1 MYRQQY
7 EKNRKEDKM
16 IENKFSTILGKK
28 LIKITDI
35 TKKTNISRTT
45 LTNLYYKR
53 TERISLNVLDK
64 LCKTLNCNINDLL
77 EYKEIK

>member
-1 MYRQQY
+1 
-7 EKNRKEDKM
+7 M